1 MALTAREAEAID
13 ARVAAVEAATG
24 VEIVAALIGKA
35 DAYFEVPWKAFALG
49 ASIAALAAAIADA
62 VRPDWVAA
70 HAAVKWA
77 VGILAAGGSSAL
89 AAVFVPGWAR
99 AFLSPSRREVE
110 VRQYAQALF
119 LEREMFRTRGRTGV
133 LLLVSAFERRIEILP
148 DTGHRD
154 RVAAAEWQEVVARM
168 RPRLAAGRPGD
179 ALLEGLA
186 AMQDLLIRKGYRRAA
201 AAERD
206 RLPNRPID
214 EPGVPS

>member
-1 MALTAREAEAID
+1 MALTPGEAEAID

-24 VEIVAALIGKA
+24 VEVVAALIGKA
-35 DAYFEVPWKAFALG
+35 DAYVELPWKAFALG
-49 ASIAALAAAIADA
+49 ASVAALAAAIADA

-70 HAAVKWA
+70 HAALKWA
-77 VGILAAGGSSAL
+77 VAILAAGGASAL

-99 AFLSPSRREVE
+99 AFLTPSRREVE

-119 LEREMFRTRGRTGV
+119 LEREMFRIPDRTGV

-148 DTGHRD
+148 DTGHRE
-154 RVAAAEWQEVVARM
+154 RIAAAEWQEVVARM
-168 RPRLAAGRPGD
+168 GPRLAAGRQAD
-179 ALLEGLA
+179 ALLEGLGA
-186 AMQDLLIRKGYRRAA
+186 LQDLLVRKGYRGGGGAA
-201 AAERD
+201 GG